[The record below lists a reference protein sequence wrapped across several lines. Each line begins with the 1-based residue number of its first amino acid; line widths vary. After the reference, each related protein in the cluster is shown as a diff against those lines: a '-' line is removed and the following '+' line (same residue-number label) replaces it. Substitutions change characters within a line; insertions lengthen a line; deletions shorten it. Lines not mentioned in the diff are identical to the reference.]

1 MREITV
7 EDIQSERDGSFDKQ
21 VIYVIFRKSYVDEK
35 GLLAVTNHY
44 AEGLNSKGVKVDEYV
59 QISARRVGIV
69 ITSITDM
76 MEIKEYSKSRISV
89 LMIKSGEERIIGA
102 HVTEEE
108 KKDLYSTVTGKK
120 RRRRNRNR
128 KNQMKEDL

>member
-76 MEIKEYSKSRISV
+76 MEIKEYSKSRRSV